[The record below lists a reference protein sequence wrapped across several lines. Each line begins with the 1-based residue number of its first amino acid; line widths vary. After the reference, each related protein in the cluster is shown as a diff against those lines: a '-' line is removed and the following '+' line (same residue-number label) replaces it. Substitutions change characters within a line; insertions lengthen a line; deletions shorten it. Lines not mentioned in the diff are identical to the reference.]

1 MASFSGSGKG
11 TAYGVMRTRPYL
23 KRLPGSMLLMLMALL
38 LKAAIARHHPDS
50 GRRTN
55 GGTPRQTL
63 PQFLLC
69 LGDKHEPRQ
78 AYTHTQT

>member
-1 MASFSGSGKG
+1 
-11 TAYGVMRTRPYL
+11 
-23 KRLPGSMLLMLMALL
+23 MLLMLMALL

-69 LGDKHEPRQ
+69 L
-78 AYTHTQT
+78 